1 MKIKRYKHARRI
13 LSFYKNTFGF
23 HEPHQI
29 LGMIYHR
36 LYIIYGYTGMV
47 LWFALTMWWCLGV
60 LSRDCM
66 LHYLFLHLHVV
77 DGTFCQAA
85 LKGKIQLREQLT
97 KYLGGEVQLGE
108 YHTHTVIRVQ

>member
-1 MKIKRYKHARRI
+1 MDIQA
-13 LSFYKNTFGF
+13 
-23 HEPHQI
+23 
-29 LGMIYHR
+29 
-36 LYIIYGYTGMV
+36 
-47 LWFALTMWWCLGV
+47 WFALTMWWCLGV

-66 LHYLFLHLHVV
+66 LHYLFLYLHVV

-108 YHTHTVIRVQ
+108 YHTHTVILVQ